1 LAKVLASIKIFP
13 SDTSISLNALRE
25 EVLKALPS
33 GTSIYK
39 FEEESIAFG
48 LVALI
53 AHVLLPEEESGKMN
67 ELEESLKSIGSVS
80 EIQSIAVRRV
90 SVK

>member
-33 GTSIYK
+33 RTSIYK

>member
-1 LAKVLASIKIFP
+1 MAKVLVSIKIFP

-25 EVLKALPS
+25 DVVKALPL
-33 GTSIYK
+33 GASIYK
-39 FEEESIAFG
+39 FEEEPIAFG

-53 AHVLLPEEESGKMN
+53 AHVLLPEEETGMMN
-67 ELEESLKSIGSVS
+67 QLEESLKSIESVS

-90 SVK
+90 SGI